1 MTTAHSTKDDILE
14 HLLKR
19 GQATAL
25 ELAEWIE
32 VSPQAV
38 RRHLKDLEAEG
49 LIEFESVQSGMGRP
63 QHMYGL
69 SQAGRDRLPNR
80 HDDFALGLLDTLA
93 QTVGP
98 EGMQSILRQQWQ
110 RKAIEY
116 QREIGRGSLAERVAG
131 LVRLRKAEGYM
142 AESYPTPKNADPSS
156 ATQFILTEYNCAIS
170 HVAESFP
177 SVCGHELEMFAV
189 ALQDCKVE
197 RTHWIVNGEH
207 RCGYL
212 IQSKL

>member
-1 MTTAHSTKDDILE
+1 MTIAPSTKEDILG

-25 ELAEWIE
+25 ELAEWLE

-38 RRHLKDLEAEG
+38 RRHLKDLESEG
-49 LIEFESVQSGMGRP
+49 LIQFKAVQSGMGRP
-63 QHMYGL
+63 QHVYEL
-69 SQAGRDRLPNR
+69 SQVGRDRLPNR

-98 EGMQSILRQQWQ
+98 DGMQSILRQQWQ
-110 RKAIEY
+110 RKAIDY
-116 QREIGRGSLAERVAG
+116 RRELGEGTLAERVAG
-131 LVRLRKAEGYM
+131 LVRLRQAEGYM
-142 AESYPTPKNADPSS
+142 AEFYPIPEGAEPSS

-212 IQSKL
+212 IQSK

>member
-1 MTTAHSTKDDILE
+1 MTTAPSTKDDILE
-14 HLLKR
+14 RLLKQ

-25 ELAEWIE
+25 DLAKWLE

-38 RRHLKDLEAEG
+38 RRHIKDLEAEG
-49 LIEFESVQSGMGRP
+49 LIQFESVQAGMGRP
-63 QHMYGL
+63 QHVYGL
-69 SQAGRDRLPNR
+69 SQTGRDRFPNR
-80 HDDFALGLLDTLA
+80 HDDFALDLLDTLA

-98 EGMQSILRQQWQ
+98 DGMQSILRQQWQ
-110 RKAIEY
+110 RKAVEY
-116 QREIGRGSLAERVAG
+116 QRELGAGSLAERVAG

-142 AESYPTPKNADPSS
+142 AESYPIPENTDPGA
-156 ATQFILTEYNCAIS
+156 ATQFILTEYHCAIS

-212 IQSKL
+212 IQSK